1 MSTDDEQH
9 LTPLAQHVVFVYCFV
24 CGLFCLTELLF
35 YVCCL
40 FLGEVSCFVYVIEK
54 LYCSLPLH
62 LIDPILQQLACH
74 AIHPQQQS
82 QKFDS
87 KLDSG
92 SHSQPKN
99 RTEISIKETE
109 NLEES

>member
-1 MSTDDEQH
+1 MK
-9 LTPLAQHVVFVYCFV
+9 
-24 CGLFCLTELLF
+24 
-35 YVCCL
+35 
-40 FLGEVSCFVYVIEK
+40 K
-54 LYCSLPLH
+54 LQIDLPSQMCH
-62 LIDPILQQLACH
+62 DPILQQLACH
-74 AIHPQQQS
+74 AIHLQQQS

-99 RTEISIKETE
+99 RTEIRIKETE

>member
-1 MSTDDEQH
+1 MCH
-9 LTPLAQHVVFVYCFV
+9 
-24 CGLFCLTELLF
+24 
-35 YVCCL
+35 
-40 FLGEVSCFVYVIEK
+40 
-54 LYCSLPLH
+54 
-62 LIDPILQQLACH
+62 DPILQQLACH
-74 AIHPQQQS
+74 AIHLQQQS

-99 RTEISIKETE
+99 RTEIRIKETE